1 MSKRT
6 TEQFVEEAKKI
17 HGDKYDYSVS
27 EYINNHTKIKIRCPE
42 HGIFEQIST
51 CHINRHQGCPYCSH
65 PSRDTKSFIKTAKQ
79 KHGDL
84 YDYSK
89 VDYKNS
95 STKVCIICQK
105 HGEFWQTPNDH
116 LDGCGC
122 PNCKPDKLK
131 QAFSHS
137 KDIFI
142 EKAKAIHGNKYSYDK
157 VEYINYHTP
166 VIITCPEH
174 GDFLQE
180 PASHISQKAGCPNC
194 KLKGQTLLFEKLTQ
208 RFPSE
213 NILFEVGSRAIEWL
227 EGQRLDIYFPEYNI
241 AIEYQGKQHYEIVDW
256 FGGQVG
262 FEYSKER
269 DQRKREKCS
278 TNACYLFELKYNYT
292 DVDFETM
299 CENIKNIITSAN
311 IK

>member
-42 HGIFEQIST
+42 HGIFEQLST

-122 PNCKPDKLK
+122 QTVNL
-131 QAFSHS
+131 
-137 KDIFI
+137 
-142 EKAKAIHGNKYSYDK
+142 
-157 VEYINYHTP
+157 IN
-166 VIITCPEH
+166 
-174 GDFLQE
+174 
-180 PASHISQKAGCPNC
+180 
-194 KLKGQTLLFEKLTQ
+194 
-208 RFPSE
+208 
-213 NILFEVGSRAIEWL
+213 
-227 EGQRLDIYFPEYNI
+227 
-241 AIEYQGKQHYEIVDW
+241 
-256 FGGQVG
+256 
-262 FEYSKER
+262 
-269 DQRKREKCS
+269 
-278 TNACYLFELKYNYT
+278 
-292 DVDFETM
+292 
-299 CENIKNIITSAN
+299 
-311 IK
+311 

>member
-105 HGEFWQTPNDH
+105 HG
-116 LDGCGC
+116 
-122 PNCKPDKLK
+122 
-131 QAFSHS
+131 
-137 KDIFI
+137 
-142 EKAKAIHGNKYSYDK
+142 
-157 VEYINYHTP
+157 
-166 VIITCPEH
+166 
-174 GDFLQE
+174 DFLQE

-256 FGGQVG
+256 FGGQAG

-269 DQRKREKCS
+269 D
-278 TNACYLFELKYNYT
+278 
-292 DVDFETM
+292 
-299 CENIKNIITSAN
+299 CENERNVLQTHVIYSN
-311 IK
+311 